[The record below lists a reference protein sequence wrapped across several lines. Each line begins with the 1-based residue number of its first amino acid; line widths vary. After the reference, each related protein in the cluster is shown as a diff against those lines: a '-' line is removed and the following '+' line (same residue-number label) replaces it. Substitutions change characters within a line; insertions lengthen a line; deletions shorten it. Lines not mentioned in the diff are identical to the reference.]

1 MSLSAKRPLDD
12 TLTSSPSNSSIAAS
26 EKTHLFDLHALRYHH
41 PFPHNIQCIETVWI
55 SVPSVNAGDCLLFL
69 IVITI
74 ILCVYLPERG
84 CICLCMCLC
93 VCVRRLE
100 ADVSQLSLRRWH
112 RLKHCFSRE
121 ERVLML
127 CVLCAQRVCVTMR
140 VCYVLRVCEYVCV
153 HASES
158 IVSILEIQVCM

>member
-1 MSLSAKRPLDD
+1 MFYNVEWKFLIIELLCVMLILHCFACLGANNSGVMKGHWYNREGKEEITWTMSLSAKRPLDD

-100 ADVSQLSLRRWH
+100 ADVS
-112 RLKHCFSRE
+112 
-121 ERVLML
+121 
-127 CVLCAQRVCVTMR
+127 
-140 VCYVLRVCEYVCV
+140 
-153 HASES
+153 
-158 IVSILEIQVCM
+158 